1 MLTLTGAAASM
12 LLAAGFTDDMGFLA
26 RQSLKP
32 AVEVA
37 AFATPN
43 AEKLGARPE
52 VFRSQAR
59 AGLVRCGFLP
69 RQSGSSPV
77 NVAAV
82 VSVAAVVMKDGWWA
96 ANVNLSLK
104 TTYAVEGTRVAIDLF
119 TDSSLVA
126 GAPGE
131 AGAKLSEE
139 LTLLLKDA
147 CTKWADALVRTSSAV
162 RGK

>member
-1 MLTLTGAAASM
+1 
-12 LLAAGFTDDMGFLA
+12 
-26 RQSLKP
+26 
-32 AVEVA
+32 
-37 AFATPN
+37 
-43 AEKLGARPE
+43 
-52 VFRSQAR
+52 
-59 AGLVRCGFLP
+59 
-69 RQSGSSPV
+69 
-77 NVAAV
+77 
-82 VSVAAVVMKDGWWA
+82 MKDGWWA